1 MPGGCVWD
9 VPKRCMQ
16 DAGHWGGPSGPPSP
30 YLGRE
35 QRQRSSLASSAA
47 EHHAAPQ
54 ALLLVV
60 TCRRA
65 LPSLSVPPAELK
77 QDSDPSHPA
86 RPWGLCTAHAGI
98 AQQGVRHESC
108 LNPAVPD
115 PPKGAARAV
124 PAPGGPHMI
133 TSPGNTMVQMLG
145 TVSPQKTRMF
155 LPQFFSSWEK
165 GRTQTFA
172 IWQLKL
178 KSFICEEW
186 CGRAACSWEPCQP
199 LREHCLTFFF
209 AQLKG
214 DF

>member
-1 MPGGCVWD
+1 MPGRCVWD

-16 DAGHWGGPSGPPSP
+16 DAGHRGGPSGPPSP

-54 ALLLVV
+54 ALLPVV

-108 LNPAVPD
+108 LNPAVSD
-115 PPKGAARAV
+115 PPQRGSEGCASPR
-124 PAPGGPHMI
+124 GPSHD
-133 TSPGNTMVQMLG
+133 
-145 TVSPQKTRMF
+145 
-155 LPQFFSSWEK
+155 
-165 GRTQTFA
+165 
-172 IWQLKL
+172 
-178 KSFICEEW
+178 
-186 CGRAACSWEPCQP
+186 
-199 LREHCLTFFF
+199 H
-209 AQLKG
+209 
-214 DF
+214 